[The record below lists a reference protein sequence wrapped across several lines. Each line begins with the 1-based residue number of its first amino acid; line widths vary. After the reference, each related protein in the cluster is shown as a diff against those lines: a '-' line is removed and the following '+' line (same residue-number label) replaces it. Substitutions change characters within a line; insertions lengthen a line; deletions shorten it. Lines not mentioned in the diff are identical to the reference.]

1 MVATDRQTALASM
14 PAVRK
19 GFLHQSAAR
28 RARLGRVAGVH
39 RHGPAPSLFRF
50 VRYLPRQLSP
60 GRIENGLA
68 QLSSDHLADAQFRKS
83 DQIILGDKP
92 FGNVMAK
99 IASSPGDSLI
109 GPAQRQPS
117 FRTVSRT
124 ALLPGQAATA
134 SGDFLF

>member
-28 RARLGRVAGVH
+28 RARLGRVAGGH
-39 RHGPAPSLFRF
+39 RHGPTPRLFRF

-68 QLSSDHLADAQFRKS
+68 QLSPDHRADPQFLKN
-83 DQIILGDKP
+83 DQVILGDKP
-92 FGNVMAK
+92 FGNMMAK
-99 IASSPGDSLI
+99 IPSS
-109 GPAQRQPS
+109 
-117 FRTVSRT
+117 
-124 ALLPGQAATA
+124 
-134 SGDFLF
+134 